1 MMRPVAVGNIVTWGH
16 GVRGYEVLKIE
27 PLGVRVDA
35 SRYGLEERMFVPW
48 SGDDDGSLRFLGGD
62 RIDILMSIKARIS

>member
-1 MMRPVAVGNIVTWGH
+1 MRPVAVGDFVTWGS
-16 GVRGYEVLKIE
+16 GIRGYEVVKIE

-48 SGDDDGSLRFLGGD
+48 SGDEDGSLKFMCGD
-62 RIDILMSIKARIS
+62 RIDILMSIKARTS